1 VISIPSKATL
11 REIFQDGD
19 QGESGYIVD

>member
-1 VISIPSKATL
+1 VISKPSKDTL